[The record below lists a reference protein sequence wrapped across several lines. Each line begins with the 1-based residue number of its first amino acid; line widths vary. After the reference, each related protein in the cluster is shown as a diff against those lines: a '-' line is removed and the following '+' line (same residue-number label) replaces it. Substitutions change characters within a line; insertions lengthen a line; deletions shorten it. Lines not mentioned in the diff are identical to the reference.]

1 MSFFFWPQQAGSNFL
16 GFGRSRPEATFLVL
30 AAAGRKQPFWF
41 CPLLAGSNYLG
52 FGRSRPKATYLVL
65 AAAGRKRIFWFGRSS
80 PEATFLALAA
90 AFHFL
95 VLAAAGQIQLFWF
108 CPQLFGCSRPEEA
121 FLVFGRS
128 RLDATILVGAR
139 AGRSQT

>member
-1 MSFFFWPQQAGSNFL
+1 M
-16 GFGRSRPEATFLVL
+16 
-30 AAAGRKQPFWF
+30 AAAGRKQLFGFRPQQ
-41 CPLLAGSNYLG
+41 AGSDFFG
-52 FGRSRPKATYLVL
+52 FGSSRPKATFLVL
-65 AAAGRKRIFWFGRSS
+65 SAAGGKQLFGFRPQQAKSDLFGFGSSRPKAVFCFGRSS